1 MGLDFTKLTA
11 NIGVKMHKLTCKLKL
26 KLAAPVSAVVAL
38 MAALLSGCTNP
49 PTKAAGP
56 ADIVF
61 TNGKVITVDARASIA
76 QAFAVKDG
84 RFIHVGSTS
93 EAMAFAGPATRVVD
107 LKGRTTIPGLADS
120 HLHTA
125 GGGPGID
132 LSKTRSLADVF
143 ARLGDAAKGAT
154 PGDVLVSNSDW
165 HEAQFK
171 EQRLP
176 TAAELESA
184 APNIPVVLVRGGHS
198 YFLNN
203 TALAKYG
210 ITTATP
216 VPTGGAIP
224 VGRDGKLTGEL
235 TGAAKPL
242 ATLPPALP
250 LTVAGLEN
258 QQKILNSYGL
268 TSIRVPGISV
278 ADYRIFQQ
286 LRDSG
291 KATVRYSILIRPRDL
306 ADFKTSV
313 LGAGMQPGEGDDWVR
328 MWGIKIAVDGGFEG
342 GLMTRAYQEPLGKG
356 GRYFG
361 LRYIDQA
368 TFNDYVFAI
377 NTLGWRAA
385 VHAVGDAGVDQV
397 LEGLERANADKD
409 ITRAGWTIE
418 HAFITRPD
426 QYPRIRKLKLNLS
439 VQNHLYLAA
448 PVLKT
453 YWGME
458 RASQVTPVKT
468 YLDEGFMLA
477 GGTDSP
483 VIPLSPFWVMYHF
496 MTRDT
501 ISDGVYGANQ
511 AVGSRDAILR
521 MMTLNNARLTGEE
534 ASKGSI
540 EAGKLADFV
549 VLSADYMT
557 IPAKQVESLKAV
569 ATYIGG
575 RLVYQNADLPQ

>member
-1 MGLDFTKLTA
+1 MQ
-11 NIGVKMHKLTCKLKL
+11 KLTCKLKL
-26 KLAAPVSAVVAL
+26 TAPVSTVVAL
-38 MAALLSGCTNP
+38 MAALLSGCTNA

-56 ADIVF
+56 ADTVF

-84 RFIHVGSTS
+84 KFIHVGSTS
-93 EAMAFAGPATRVVD
+93 EAMAYAGPATRVVD

-143 ARLGDAAKGAT
+143 ARIGEAAKGAK
-154 PGDVLVSNSDW
+154 PSDVLVSNSDW

-176 TAAELESA
+176 TAAELETA

-242 ATLPPALP
+242 ATLPPVLP

-306 ADFKTSV
+306 ADFKSSV
-313 LGAGMQPGEGDDWVR
+313 LGAGIQQGEGDGWVR

-342 GLMTRAYQEPLGKG
+342 GLMTKAYQEPLGNG

-397 LEGLERANADKD
+397 LDGLERANAEKD

-426 QYPRIRKLKLNLS
+426 QYPRIRQLKLNLS
-439 VQNHLYLAA
+439 VQDHLYLAA
-448 PVLKT
+448 PVLKA

-511 AVGSRDAILR
+511 AVASRDAILR
-521 MMTLNNARLTGEE
+521 MMTLNNAKLTGEE

-540 EAGKLADFV
+540 EVGKLADFV

-569 ATYIGG
+569 ATYIAG

>member
-1 MGLDFTKLTA
+1 MKKFAGQFKRT
-11 NIGVKMHKLTCKLKL
+11 GSV
-26 KLAAPVSAVVAL
+26 LAAVTIGSALLAGCINTPTSPSSVVAD
-38 MAALLSGCTNP
+38 A
-49 PTKAAGP
+49 
-56 ADIVF
+56 VF
-61 TNGKVITVDARASIA
+61 TNGKVVTVDARSSIA

-84 RFIHVGSTS
+84 KFIYVGTTS
-93 EAMAFAGPATRVVD
+93 QAMAYAGPATRVVD

-125 GGGPGID
+125 GGGAGID

-143 ARLGDAAKGAT
+143 AKLADAARVAR

-165 HEAQFK
+165 HEAQFR

-176 TAAELESA
+176 SAAELETA

-216 VPTGGAIP
+216 VPAGGAIP
-224 VGRDGKLTGEL
+224 VGPDGKLTGEI
-235 TGAAKPL
+235 TDTAKPL
-242 ATLPPALP
+242 VKLPPSLP
-250 LTVAGLEN
+250 LTLADLEN

-278 ADYRIFQQ
+278 ADYRKFQQ
-286 LRDSG
+286 LRDTG
-291 KATVRYSILIRPRDL
+291 RATVRYSILIRPRNL
-306 ADFKTSV
+306 ADFKSSV
-313 LGAGMQPGEGDDWVR
+313 FDAGIKQDEGDDWVR

-342 GLMTRAYQEPLGKG
+342 GLMTKAYEGALGDG
-356 GRYFG
+356 GKYFG
-361 LRYIDQA
+361 LRTVDQA
-368 TFNDYVFAI
+368 TFNDYVTGL
-377 NTLGWRAA
+377 NRLGWRAA
-385 VHAVGDAGVDQV
+385 VHAVGDAGVDEV
-397 LEGLERANADKD
+397 LEGLERANAEKD
-409 ITRAGWTIE
+409 ITRGGWTIE

-426 QYPRIRKLKLNLS
+426 QYPRIRRLNLNLS
-439 VQNHLYLAA
+439 VQDHLYLAA
-448 PVLKT
+448 PVLKG
-453 YWGME
+453 YWGMA

-496 MTRDT
+496 ITRDT

-511 AVGSRDAILR
+511 AVTSRDAVLR
-521 MMTLNNARLTGEE
+521 MMTINNARLTGDE
-534 ASKGSI
+534 AVKGSI
-540 EAGKLADFV
+540 EAAKLADFA
-549 VLSADYMT
+549 VLSADYLSV
-557 IPAKQVESLKAV
+557 PAKQIESLKAV

-575 RLVYQNADLPQ
+575 KLVYQDVSF

>member
-1 MGLDFTKLTA
+1 MTKFAGQFKRT
-11 NIGVKMHKLTCKLKL
+11 GSV
-26 KLAAPVSAVVAL
+26 LAAVTIGSALLAGCINTPTSPSSVVAD
-38 MAALLSGCTNP
+38 A
-49 PTKAAGP
+49 
-56 ADIVF
+56 VF
-61 TNGKVITVDARASIA
+61 TNGKVVTVDARSSIA

-84 RFIHVGSTS
+84 KFIYVGTTS
-93 EAMAFAGPATRVVD
+93 QAMAYAGPATRVVD

-125 GGGPGID
+125 GGGAGID

-143 ARLGDAAKGAT
+143 AKLADAARVAR

-165 HEAQFK
+165 HEAQFS

-176 TAAELESA
+176 SAAELETA

-216 VPTGGAIP
+216 VPAGGAIP
-224 VGRDGKLTGEL
+224 VGPDGKLTGEI
-235 TGAAKPL
+235 TDTAKPL
-242 ATLPPALP
+242 VKLPPSLP
-250 LTVAGLEN
+250 LTLADLEN

-278 ADYRIFQQ
+278 ADYRKFQQ
-286 LRDSG
+286 LRDTG
-291 KATVRYSILIRPRDL
+291 RATVRYSILIRPRNL
-306 ADFKTSV
+306 ADFKSSV
-313 LGAGMQPGEGDDWVR
+313 FDAGIKQDEGDDWVR

-342 GLMTRAYQEPLGKG
+342 GLMTKAYEGALGDG
-356 GRYFG
+356 GKYFG
-361 LRYIDQA
+361 LRTVDQA
-368 TFNDYVFAI
+368 TFNDYVTGL
-377 NTLGWRAA
+377 NRLGWRAA
-385 VHAVGDAGVDQV
+385 VHAVGDAAVDEV
-397 LEGLERANADKD
+397 LEGLERANAEKD
-409 ITRAGWTIE
+409 ITRGGWTIE

-426 QYPRIRKLKLNLS
+426 QYPRIRRLNLNLS
-439 VQNHLYLAA
+439 VQDHLYLAA
-448 PVLKT
+448 PVLKG
-453 YWGME
+453 YWGMA

-496 MTRDT
+496 ITRDT

-511 AVGSRDAILR
+511 AVTSRDAVLR
-521 MMTLNNARLTGEE
+521 MMTINNARLTGEE
-534 ASKGSI
+534 AVKGSI
-540 EAGKLADFV
+540 EAGKFADFA
-549 VLSADYMT
+549 VLSADYLSV
-557 IPAKQVESLKAV
+557 PAKQIESLKAV

-575 RLVYQNADLPQ
+575 KLVYQDVSF

>member
-1 MGLDFTKLTA
+1 MQ
-11 NIGVKMHKLTCKLKL
+11 MLTCKLKL
-26 KLAAPVSAVVAL
+26 TAPVSTAIGL
-38 MAALLSGCTNP
+38 MSALLSGCTNA
-49 PTKAAGP
+49 PTIVPSP
-56 ADIVF
+56 ADTVF
-61 TNGKVITVDARASIA
+61 TNGKVVTVDARASIA

-84 RFIHVGSTS
+84 KFMHVGSTS
-93 EAMAFAGPATRVVD
+93 ETMAYAGPATRVID
-107 LKGRTTIPGLADS
+107 LKGRTVIPGLADS

-143 ARLGDAAKGAT
+143 ARLGDAAKGAR

-224 VGRDGKLTGEL
+224 VGPDGKLTGEL
-235 TGAAKPL
+235 TDAAKPL
-242 ATLPPALP
+242 AKLPPALP
-250 LTVAGLEN
+250 LTVADLEN

-278 ADYRIFQQ
+278 SDYRKFQQ
-286 LRDSG
+286 LRDAG

-313 LGAGMQPGEGDDWVR
+313 LGAGIQQGEGDDWVM

-342 GLMTRAYQEPLGKG
+342 GLMTKAYAEPLGNG

-361 LRYIDQA
+361 LRTVDQA
-368 TFNDYVFAI
+368 TFNDYVAGI

-385 VHAVGDAGVDQV
+385 VHAVGDAAVDEV
-397 LEGLERANADKD
+397 LEGFERANAEKD

-439 VQNHLYLAA
+439 VQDHLYLAA
-448 PVLKT
+448 PVLKG

-501 ISDGVYGANQ
+501 ISDGVYGADQ
-511 AVGSRDAILR
+511 AVASRDAILR

-540 EAGKLADFV
+540 EAGKLADFA
-549 VLSADYMT
+549 VLSADYLT
-557 IPAKQVESLKAV
+557 IPVKQIESLKAV
-569 ATYIGG
+569 ATYVGG
-575 RLVYQNADLPQ
+575 RLVYRNADFIH

>member
-1 MGLDFTKLTA
+1 MQ
-11 NIGVKMHKLTCKLKL
+11 MLTCKLKL
-26 KLAAPVSAVVAL
+26 TAPVSTAIAL
-38 MAALLSGCTNP
+38 MSALLSGCTNA
-49 PTKAAGP
+49 PTIVPSP
-56 ADIVF
+56 ADTVF
-61 TNGKVITVDARASIA
+61 TNGKVVTVDARASIA

-84 RFIHVGSTS
+84 KFMHVGSTS
-93 EAMAFAGPATRVVD
+93 ETMAYAGPATRVID
-107 LKGRTTIPGLADS
+107 LKGRTVIPGLADS

-143 ARLGDAAKGAT
+143 ARLGDAAKGAR

-224 VGRDGKLTGEL
+224 VGPDGKLTGEL
-235 TGAAKPL
+235 TDAAKPL
-242 ATLPPALP
+242 AKLPPALP
-250 LTVAGLEN
+250 LTVADLEN

-278 ADYRIFQQ
+278 SDYRKFQQ
-286 LRDSG
+286 LRDAG

-313 LGAGMQPGEGDDWVR
+313 LGAGIQQGEGDDWVM

-342 GLMTRAYQEPLGKG
+342 GLMTKAYAEPLGNG

-361 LRYIDQA
+361 LRTVDQA
-368 TFNDYVFAI
+368 TFNDYVAGI

-385 VHAVGDAGVDQV
+385 VHAVGDAAVDEV
-397 LEGLERANADKD
+397 LEGFERANAEKD

-439 VQNHLYLAA
+439 VQDHLYLAA
-448 PVLKT
+448 PVLKG

-501 ISDGVYGANQ
+501 ISDGVYGADQ
-511 AVGSRDAILR
+511 AVASRDAILR

-540 EAGKLADFV
+540 EAGKLADFA
-549 VLSADYMT
+549 VLSADYLT
-557 IPAKQVESLKAV
+557 IPVKQIESLKAV
-569 ATYIGG
+569 ATYVGG
-575 RLVYQNADLPQ
+575 RLVYRNADFMH

>member
-1 MGLDFTKLTA
+1 MKKFAYPLGRK
-11 NIGVKMHKLTCKLKL
+11 
-26 KLAAPVSAVVAL
+26 AAVFSAVTIASAFMAGCIDTPASTYPVVAD
-38 MAALLSGCTNP
+38 T
-49 PTKAAGP
+49 
-56 ADIVF
+56 VF
-61 TNGKVITVDARASIA
+61 TNGKIITVDARSSIA

-84 RFIHVGSTS
+84 RFIYVGTTS
-93 EAMAFAGPATRVVD
+93 QAMAYAGPATRVVD

-125 GGGPGID
+125 GGGAGID

-143 ARLGDAAKGAT
+143 AKIAEATKAAL
-154 PGDVLVSNSDW
+154 PGEVLVSNSDW
-165 HEAQFK
+165 HEAQFR

-176 TAAELESA
+176 SAAELETA
-184 APNIPVVLVRGGHS
+184 APNMPVVLVRGGHS

-216 VPTGGAIP
+216 VPAGGAIP
-224 VGRDGKLTGEL
+224 VGPDGKLTGEI
-235 TGAAKPL
+235 TDTAKPL
-242 ATLPPALP
+242 VKLP
-250 LTVAGLEN
+250 LSSPMTLGDLEN
-258 QQKILNSYGL
+258 QQKILNAYGL

-278 ADYRIFQQ
+278 ADYRKFQQ

-291 KATVRYSILIRPRDL
+291 RATVRYSILIRPRNL
-306 ADFKTSV
+306 ADFKSSV
-313 LGAGMQPGEGDDWVR
+313 FDAGIKQGEGDEWVR

-342 GLMTRAYQEPLGKG
+342 GLMTKAYEGTLGEG
-356 GRYFG
+356 GKYFG
-361 LRYIDQA
+361 LRTVDQA
-368 TFNDYVFAI
+368 TFNDYVTDL
-377 NTLGWRAA
+377 NRKGWRAA
-385 VHAVGDAGVDQV
+385 VHAVGDAAVDEV
-397 LEGLERANADKD
+397 LEGFEKANAEKD
-409 ITRAGWTIE
+409 ITKGGWTIE

-426 QYPRIRKLKLNLS
+426 QYPRIRKLNLNLS
-439 VQNHLYLAA
+439 VQDHLYLAA
-448 PVLKT
+448 PVLKG
-453 YWGME
+453 YWGMA

-511 AVGSRDAILR
+511 AVTSRDAVLR
-521 MMTLNNARLTGEE
+521 MMTINNARLTGED
-534 ASKGSI
+534 ALKGSI
-540 EAGKLADFV
+540 ETAKLADFV
-549 VLSADYMT
+549 VLSADYLSV
-557 IPAKQVESLKAV
+557 PVKQIESMKAV

-575 RLVYQNADLPQ
+575 KLVYRDASYGDEPVKR